1 MSYCK
6 QGQKQYLGVQIKFK
20 ASEQK
25 EWFKLVKWRK
35 GEMPLGLL
43 TLYLHFYL
51 YLAHSKKFKLVNW
64 GRMKCLLGWRLWCM
78 CAYWPIRY
86 ILLLVPSSRGILNY
100 WSEKICQSKTHP
112 ELFFYRY
119 TWKSFSA
126 VIIIKQ
132 KLHSRSF
139 LFCLLSAHIWAHLVF
154 QSTCKSVHMNW

>member
-25 EWFKLVKWRK
+25 EWFKLVNWRK

-64 GRMKCLLGWRLWCM
+64 GRMKCLLGWRLWCI

-100 WSEKICQSKTHP
+100 WSEKICHSKTHP
-112 ELFFYRY
+112 ELFFIDIPGNLLAQ
-119 TWKSFSA
+119 SS
-126 VIIIKQ
+126 
-132 KLHSRSF
+132 
-139 LFCLLSAHIWAHLVF
+139 LLSKNCIQDLSCFVCYLLIF
-154 QSTCKSVHMNW
+154 ELI